1 MYKACRKQ
9 DRPFVSTMIAE
20 NMPITVYCASFF
32 FWVTSPYSFILSDHH
47 YILYT
52 LTTGI
57 VFGRMATKIILA
69 HLVKAPFPKFTVLL
83 IPLIIGAVISNLPRI
98 SKM

>member
-1 MYKACRKQ
+1 
-9 DRPFVSTMIAE
+9 MIAE
-20 NMPITVYCASFF
+20 NMPITIYCASFF

-98 SKM
+98 SNM